1 MRIMHD
7 SVTAADI
14 PANAGIVGG
23 YVNGTYAWS
32 AADWARFPA
41 AIKVRIATRGYIDDG
56 HVLDVENG
64 AAAAADA
71 PGWVKMRRAAGVDP
85 TVYCSASQLGTVQA
99 AFTAA
104 GVPQPHYWV
113 AHYDNVAAV
122 PAGCVAKQYIDPPT
136 SGGHFDLSAVAD
148 YWPGVDKNQE
158 DDLSPDQWAFIQ
170 NAHIFAEQCLR
181 TLVNQ
186 ATGQPKGEP
195 SFDPGMHWRDGFL
208 PGFPNGDGS
217 HNFTLTD
224 FARQADWNSFQAH
237 SNTDKIAATVAA
249 LSAPTVD
256 VAALATA
263 LQQTLAPE
271 IVKALGQKLAQ

>member
-56 HVLDVENG
+56 HVLDVETG
-64 AAAAADA
+64 AAAPTDA

-99 AFTAA
+99 SFTAA

-113 AHYDNVAAV
+113 AHYDNVATV
-122 PAGCVAKQYIDPPT
+122 PSGCVAKQYIDPPT
-136 SGGHFDLSAVAD
+136 SGGHYDLSAVAD

-158 DDLSPDQWAFIQ
+158 DDLTPDESNRLHWL
-170 NAHIFAEQCLR
+170 EQAVR

-186 ATGQPKGEP
+186 VTGDPKGDP
-195 SFDPGMHWRDGFL
+195 SFDANMAWQDGHL
-208 PGFPNGDGS
+208 PGFPNGDGTK
-217 HNFTLTD
+217 HFTLTD

-249 LSAPTVD
+249 LSAPNVD